1 MTDPTTAPRYGLQL
15 LLALFTAAAFSV
27 GAFGVAA
34 AAVDTTAICSEDDG
48 HGGRDSSGPGS
59 GHD

>member
-1 MTDPTTAPRYGLQL
+1 MTDPTAAPRYGRQL
-15 LLALFTAAAFSV
+15 LLALLAAAVLSV

-34 AAVDTTAICSEDDG
+34 AAVDTTAICSDDDRHDG
-48 HGGRDSSGPGS
+48 DSSGPDS